1 VREQGQFPVA
11 LDRWQLVLLAIAV
24 CLIAALWALGL
35 LTAQAAPDTA
45 GYFASASGDLWGSPR
60 NPLYGW
66 AARLLGAGPD
76 SSGIVGVVQVALL
89 VVAAFLLY
97 FGAQA
102 GGIGRAGAFFL
113 AAAGLLSQSGLFH
126 ARLLVPEAPAI
137 SLLMMAFAGTL
148 AASRGPSAFWRYI
161 GPIAL
166 ATGAAYLLRPS
177 FLPAIFV
184 VPFLWM
190 VFAIRNG
197 QQRIARAALLLL
209 LTVASPFIVQSAIR
223 WRAVSDFNIVSFGG
237 YQMSPMAGFMLTPD
251 LVAGLPAAV
260 QPTGAAV
267 LAARET
273 AESAGRVARTPE
285 NSSGGRSF
293 ASAALGYFDIY
304 ARSYDGLLV
313 EIAKLRRPDES
324 WISFD
329 RRLRDF
335 SVATLMRVPD
345 KWLAWVGGATA
356 RFVGHAIVSNATMLL
371 ACLALLV
378 TSIIAAIWRGH
389 LAVTARDL
397 APVCAVAL
405 AWLAATGP
413 LIVLMTF
420 PATRYIDTAGV
431 LLAAIPATLAAAIIG
446 RLLEPVGTASDSEK
460 A

>member
-1 VREQGQFPVA
+1 VREQGQIPVT
-11 LDRWQLVLLAIAV
+11 LDRWLLALLAIAA
-24 CLIAALWALGL
+24 CLVAVLWALGM
-35 LTAQAAPDTA
+35 LTAQFAPDTS
-45 GYFASASGDLWGSPR
+45 GYLASTSGDLWGSPR

-76 SSGIVGVVQVALL
+76 SSGIVGVFQVALH

-113 AAAGLLSQSGLFH
+113 AAAGLLSQSAIFH
-126 ARLLVPEAPAI
+126 ARFVLPEAPAI

-148 AASRGPSAFWRYI
+148 AASQGPSAFWRYI
-161 GPIAL
+161 VPIAL

-184 VPFLWM
+184 VPILWM
-190 VFAIRNG
+190 LFAIRNNRT
-197 QQRIARAALLLL
+197 RIARAALLLL
-209 LTVASPFIVQSAIR
+209 LAVASPFIVQSVIR

-251 LVAGLPAAV
+251 LVARLPEAV
-260 QPTGAAV
+260 RPTAQAI

-273 AESAGRVARTPE
+273 AERAGRIAQTPE
-285 NSSGGRSF
+285 NSSGVRSF

-313 EIAKLRRPDES
+313 EIAKLRQPDES
-324 WISFD
+324 WIAFD

-335 SVATLMRVPD
+335 SVATLLRTPD

-378 TSIIAAIWRGH
+378 TSIFAAIRRSN
-389 LAVTARDL
+389 LAATARDL
-397 APVCAVAL
+397 APVCIVAL

-413 LIVLMTF
+413 LIVLVTF

-446 RLLEPVGTASDSEK
+446 RLLEPVGTAN
-460 A
+460 